1 MTTRATL
8 TLEGLDDYLEL
19 LKKAGEDIDRV
30 AEEGLLAGGDMLVSG
45 MQSRAPFSRIANAVR
60 RTSIM
65 KDGNKRYLYVGVL
78 RGTDAE
84 TARIANVWEF
94 GGRTTPSPKNRS
106 RHPRPGIQARPFMRP
121 TLRRDAKK
129 AQEALVNVFQN
140 WLKG

>member
-1 MTTRATL
+1 MTTKATL

-19 LKKAGEDIDRV
+19 LRKAGEDIDRV
-30 AEEGLLAGGDMLVSG
+30 AEEGLAAGGDVLVSG
-45 MQSRAPFSRIANAVR
+45 MQSRAPFNRIANAVR
-60 RTSIM
+60 RTTIM

-94 GGRTTPSPKNRS
+94 GGRTSPSPKNRK
-106 RHPRPGIQARPFMRP
+106 RHPRPGIQARPFIRP
-121 TLRRDAKK
+121 TLRRDAKA
-129 AQEALVNVFQN
+129 AQNALVQVFQD